1 MINKAVIDV
10 ARTYHVLANLYL
22 PKILYHL
29 DNTVPLL
36 AGYVTD
42 SDYQRY
48 RIFDEKFNVM
58 VSGYIPASE
67 SPDLKARA
75 RPKFSKVDL
84 AVTMLLAPS
93 PQGHANCTKR
103 RLTIL
108 VLALRCMPSALSS
121 AVLKAQRE

>member
-22 PKILYHL
+22 PKTLYHL

-42 SDYQRY
+42 SEYQR
-48 RIFDEKFNVM
+48 FDEKFNVM

-67 SPDLKARA
+67 SPELKARA
-75 RPKFSKVDL
+75 RSKFSKVDL
-84 AVTMLLAPS
+84 ASPCYSHHHHKGTRIAPNA
-93 PQGHANCTKR
+93 G
-103 RLTIL
+103 
-108 VLALRCMPSALSS
+108 
-121 AVLKAQRE
+121 

>member
-48 RIFDEKFNVM
+48 RIFDEKFNIM

-84 AVTMLLAPS
+84 DHATRTITTRTRELHQTQADHLGTRS
-93 PQGHANCTKR
+93 PMHAKR
-103 RLTIL
+103 
-108 VLALRCMPSALSS
+108 A
-121 AVLKAQRE
+121 K